1 MGQPSKS
8 PNFGPLASHL
18 NDNPNASGDPTDFIA
33 PLDLDEGV
41 ATPPGEAPVND
52 SEAEMES
59 SETTPSDE
67 DPSSSPV
74 HRRSV
79 AFQRPVKAA
88 SSTRTRAT
96 SGPPSWTQPITYRER
111 LGGYLHPRDMRRLVT
126 PFSGSNEPEFII
138 RRHVLLLNFDPLR
151 AIVLR
156 DRLLVL
162 VPDGADQIL
171 ETLAKRIKG
180 GLRGME
186 ASVFGDEHH
195 SSSLDAGRYYKTA
208 SAIAEEIASQAADIA
223 ARNEDHLHRMG
234 ALTLHSP
241 PVVKFLPTDSAKC
254 NPSDRPATISSFKK
268 HASGE
273 SESEGETTAVDDA
286 FDNDEWDDL
295 KGKGWIDLPF
305 ELQSVDAVLHT
316 VSGMLT
322 EEAND
327 LQEYAYGEIDQL
339 LHSTRS
345 VTSEHGHDILRY
357 LKGDIS
363 EMVGRCQGFVRAIN
377 VLLDDDEDLALMNLS
392 RLITH
397 PERFIQ
403 PVPDEILHEESD
415 EPELILEAYLQQSNS
430 NTNVLELLR
439 QQVTTTEELMTM
451 KSDAVRNRLLYIN
464 TVVSLL
470 TLAVGTG
477 AFIGSIFG
485 MNLYSGLEDNPTAF
499 VNVIVGS
506 CVGIL
511 CLVCVFGYF
520 FFRAGAIPEL

>member
-1 MGQPSKS
+1 
-8 PNFGPLASHL
+8 
-18 NDNPNASGDPTDFIA
+18 
-33 PLDLDEGV
+33 
-41 ATPPGEAPVND
+41 
-52 SEAEMES
+52 
-59 SETTPSDE
+59 
-67 DPSSSPV
+67 
-74 HRRSV
+74 
-79 AFQRPVKAA
+79 
-88 SSTRTRAT
+88 
-96 SGPPSWTQPITYRER
+96 
-111 LGGYLHPRDMRRLVT
+111 MRRLVT

-208 SAIAEEIASQAADIA
+208 SAIAEEIASQAADLA

-254 NPSDRPATISSFKK
+254 NPSHRPATISSFKK

-327 LQEYAYGEIDQL
+327 LQEYAFGEIDQL

-430 NTNVLELLR
+430 NRNVLELLR
-439 QQVTTTEELMTM
+439 QHVTTTEELMNM
-451 KSDAVRNRLLYIN
+451 KSDEVRNRLLYIN

-470 TLAVGTG
+470 TLAVGAG
-477 AFIGSIFG
+477 ALIGSIFG
-485 MNLYSGLEDNPTAF
+485 MNLYSGLEDSPTAF
-499 VNVIVGS
+499 LNVVVWT
-506 CVGIL
+506 CVGIF
-511 CLVCVFGYF
+511 CLVCVFGYL
-520 FFRAGAIPEL
+520 FFRAGAIPAL